1 LKRRRRGLCENQWN
15 DESRL
20 GHTDEERNI
29 EGKEHLDEGDI
40 LLLLQVII
48 IVYLSADMTG

>member
-48 IVYLSADMTG
+48 IVYLSADLTG